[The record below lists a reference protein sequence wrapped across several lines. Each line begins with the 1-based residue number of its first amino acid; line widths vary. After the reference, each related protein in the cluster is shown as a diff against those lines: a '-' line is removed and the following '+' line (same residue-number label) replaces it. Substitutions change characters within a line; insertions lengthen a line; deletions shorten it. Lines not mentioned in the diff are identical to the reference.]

1 MPTKRPTPG
10 TRSARGAEAAR
21 GLGLI
26 LLLAAAPAPARA
38 QADTA
43 TWNAVGRVLKSP
55 PAPAAGYVRYNF
67 PRKDI
72 ALTVGDVSVAPA
84 LALGAWAGFAGSADS
99 AVTIGDLVLLAAELP
114 TVLRGLHEAGPGVTA

>member
-72 ALTVGDVSVAPA
+72 ALTVGDVSAE
-84 LALGAWAGFAGSADS
+84 
-99 AVTIGDLVLLAAELP
+99 GDLVAVACRPPE
-114 TVLRGLHEAGPGVTA
+114 VTGS